1 MNKYKLE
8 KIKKIIF
15 NRLSNEYN
23 SNRVYIFGSYA
34 YGTPTKDSD
43 LDVAVIVP
51 KSEQPQYR
59 RSRRGYSKIRDIDF
73 PIEILVF
80 TESEVERAKKVN
92 TSLISTILKKGI
104 KLNG

>member
-23 SNRVYIFGSYA
+23 SNMVYMFGSYA
-34 YGTPTKDSD
+34 YGTPSKDSD
-43 LDVAVIVP
+43 LDVAIIVP
-51 KSEQPQYR
+51 KSKQPQYK

>member
-8 KIKKIIF
+8 KIKKILF
-15 NRLSNEYN
+15 NRLSKEYN
-23 SNRVYIFGSYA
+23 SDTVYMFGSYA
-34 YGTPTKDSD
+34 YGSPTKDSD
-43 LDVAVIVP
+43 LDIAIIVP
-51 KSEQPQYR
+51 KSEQPRYK
-59 RSRRGYSKIRDIDF
+59 RSRSGYSRIRDIDF

-80 TESEVERAKKVN
+80 TEDEVERAKKVN